1 MWNYIFGGNKQQK
14 KELPKKAIVELR
26 EHIQMLNKKRSHLES
41 QIEDQD
47 KLARKHIA
55 TNKALAKNALKRK
68 KGYETNLMKI
78 ENQID
83 SLETQLTAI
92 EGANLNLETMK
103 AMKQGA
109 LAMKQI
115 HGEYDVDKVEN
126 TMDDIRE
133 QVELA
138 DEISEAI
145 SRPVG
150 GEYVDED
157 ELDEELAAL
166 QEEEQES
173 KQKNTP
179 TKTPAQKAPA
189 AEEPE
194 LPNFPTVNKNK
205 PEEEDEDEE
214 ALKALQAEMGLY
226 FDHVGPGMYS
236 KVKEEDK
243 KQVAWT
249 SSHDPVSRSPFV
261 KDVVHLH
268 SLLDALLASKSFER
282 ADNILE
288 TLFVLLEQP
297 ENIVNPLNKYLEV
310 YAAEESTSIE
320 DVEAYLQKALKR
332 FSIQPNERTYAVLLG
347 KSLSSPEHFDKWLNK
362 AKKNRSLF
370 RNMLNNV
377 DVITVDGLTRI
388 FQDPTLKQ
396 LQVPDDLVPVF
407 NEVRNPGDITEEDVV
422 EEVPEYFAK
431 DNVDA
436 PSLKKDG
443 AVELRPVNSFGIKV
457 VRHSL
462 LGLESDGIDLEQFFK
477 DLDSTLGS
485 HVLHNVSGSKINC
498 HEFYKQL
505 KNPEAKEKFN
515 RILDAYNEKRQR
527 DLEVKGLEGA
537 RAKWDH
543 EFNTLNQRG
552 EISMNKN
559 LNVQLYKWYSDM
571 LPYIEEEHKLC
582 QNVLN
587 GNIPTLDKNDQEMVD
602 RAFYA
607 PYFVLLSP
615 KTLCLIVI
623 FELLKLNN
631 TGGIADGMRTARAIL
646 AVGRAVELEYKCQH
660 LMKTDKKFA
669 QKKGLSSN
677 QLKKLLKRRNIDS
690 SSFDAEWTTTL
701 YAKLGSVLAMPL
713 LQVAKVQVSG
723 TDPATGKPVKG
734 LQHAFHHTYQV
745 SQGMKVGVIKLHKN
759 LIKQLGGKTFQN
771 SVQPSYLPML
781 SPPRPWTAHNSGG
794 YLYNSTN
801 LVRIKD
807 SAENIAYVKAASD
820 AHDLDEVYK
829 GLNILGETAW
839 TVNSKVLDV
848 ISHYWNT
855 GKKFL
860 DIPPV
865 VEDPK
870 FTEPPPPNAEPSV
883 RTEYINKVKS
893 IMSELAGLRSQRCD
907 LNYKLEIARGFVGE
921 KMFFPH
927 SVDFRGRAYPISPHF
942 NHLGGDVTRSL
953 FLFWE
958 GQEVGERGLRWLKIH
973 LANLYGKDKAPLDE
987 RVKFAEENMD
997 KIFEAAKDPI
1007 ANEEWWTKGEKPWQ
1021 VLGVC
1026 FELYEAH
1033 KLEDPTKFVSYMPVH
1048 QDGTCNGLQHYA
1060 ALGGDIGGAQ
1070 QVNLVPADRP
1080 QDVYAHVA
1088 GLVEKRLEADAEAG
1102 DERAIFFKGRIARKV
1117 VKQTVM
1123 TNVYGV
1129 TYVGAVAQIEKQIT
1143 HMFDNDV
1150 TLSDLSKYSRYLTTQ
1165 VFASMRELFERA
1177 HLIQDWLGE
1186 AAKRIS
1192 KSVRV
1197 DFEADPKDANKP
1209 HHMSSVIWTTP
1220 LGLPC
1225 VQPYRTDKSRLV
1237 KTTLQDIIISDPF
1250 AVSQVDARKQQA
1262 AFPPNYV
1269 HSLDATHMLMTA
1281 KACGT
1286 DGLSF
1291 AAVHDS
1297 YWTHARDVDLMNKHI
1312 RDQFVEIHQEDSI
1325 QKLKDEFERRYKG
1338 FLQVMTVPHEHD
1350 VAIKVKDVRRKIVQK
1365 LGRALTIADELYLE
1379 KKRQELLNSENPEE
1393 VEQGKNLETTV
1404 SVTEGYDLH
1413 NAGLTTSPQY
1423 SFQFLAPLKFPEV
1436 PAKGDLDVKVVRD
1449 SQYFFS

>member
-1 MWNYIFGGNKQQK
+1 MMLRGSSVLSRGLLRHSIR
-14 KELPKKAIVELR
+14 KAGSAATKPASVDERYFFSLVDD
-26 EHIQMLNKKRSHLES
+26 LKKRG
-41 QIEDQD
+41 
-47 KLARKHIA
+47 
-55 TNKALAKNALKRK
+55 K
-68 KGYETNLMKI
+68 KGKKPSLSI
-78 ENQID
+78 E
-83 SLETQLTAI
+83 
-92 EGANLNLETMK
+92 
-103 AMKQGA
+103 
-109 LAMKQI
+109 
-115 HGEYDVDKVEN
+115 
-126 TMDDIRE
+126 
-133 QVELA
+133 
-138 DEISEAI
+138 
-145 SRPVG
+145 
-150 GEYVDED
+150 
-157 ELDEELAAL
+157 
-166 QEEEQES
+166 
-173 KQKNTP
+173 
-179 TKTPAQKAPA
+179 APS
-189 AEEPE
+189 
-194 LPNFPTVNKNK
+194 
-205 PEEEDEDEE
+205 
-214 ALKALQAEMGLY
+214 

-422 EEVPEYFAK
+422 EDVPEYFAK

-462 LGLESDGIDLEQFFK
+462 LGLESDGINLEKFFK

-571 LPYIEEEHKLC
+571 LPYVEEEHKLC

-820 AHDLDEVYK
+820 ARDLDEVYK

-870 FTEPPPPNAEPSV
+870 FTDPPPQNAEPSV

-1143 HMFDNDV
+1143 HMFDSDV

-1350 VAIKVKDVRRKIVQK
+1350 VAIKVKEVRRKIVQK

-1379 KKRQELLNSENPEE
+1379 KKRQELLNSDNPEE

-1413 NAGLTTSPQY
+1413 NTGLTTSPQY